1 MKIYYSNEL
10 PSKVDQDSL
19 ILLPDHY
26 GKSYSYLWDDFG
38 YKTNF
43 RAYFLICNS
52 LVNLG
57 YIKILFKDR
66 FNSHDYIKEQ
76 FNSSNDMFELKNL
89 SEHSFI
95 SIGDDIDYYNIIN
108 SQLKKETE
116 IKSYLNLIN
125 DVCLLSSKTDS
136 FQSWNGYSESLLRD
150 SSLSSVLSKGL
161 KTALGRYEELSN
173 FELNINQENG
183 HSLNL
188 NFDKKFI
195 LPSRMNL
202 LIGKNGNGK
211 TRTLKYISDI
221 YTGLINKVNGWPYCN
236 KLIVISFSPFD
247 QFLTERELSLELNSE
262 AKEEQAIDLIN
273 GYSYIGF
280 KDNTSQFNLKSVM
293 ERSVNSYINA
303 ISLDKTRHIRQD
315 FDRVSLINKTLR
327 KAMSFFN
334 IAFKDASGEFIS
346 IDGYD
351 DSCDIDKTY
360 GLVFLDAEHNE
371 IQLSSGQK
379 MYSLF
384 VPSIISSVKHE
395 SLLLIDEPELYLHP
409 ELEVGLITMLKEILA
424 KTNSFSVIATH
435 SAIIAREIQSD
446 YVHILEDN
454 HESRHPN
461 IETLG
466 NSLERITA
474 DVFGDN
480 TTNKP
485 YQELV
490 DSLLATT
497 YDNDIERAINELSDE
512 LGPKAIS
519 YLYAKKRTNQND

>member
-1 MKIYYSNEL
+1 MDIYYSNEL
-10 PSKVDQDSL
+10 PSKVKQDSL

-26 GKSYSYLWDDFG
+26 GKPYGYLWDDYG

-43 RAYFLICNS
+43 RAFFIICDRQ
-52 LVNLG
+52 VDLG
-57 YIKILFKDR
+57 FIKILFKDR

-76 FNSSNDMFELKNL
+76 FGSSNEMFELKNL
-89 SEHSFI
+89 SDHSFI

-108 SQLKKETE
+108 SQLKKETK

-136 FQSWNGYSESLLRD
+136 FQSWSGYRESLLRD

-161 KTALGRYEELSN
+161 KTALGRYEELSS

-188 NFDKKFI
+188 NFDKEFM

-221 YTGLINKVNGWPYCN
+221 YTGLIKEVNGWPYCN

-262 AKEEQAIDLIN
+262 AEEEQAIDLIN

-280 KDNTSQFNLKSVM
+280 KDNTSQFNLKSVT

-303 ISLDKTRHIRQD
+303 ISLDKTRRIRRD
-315 FDRVSLINKTLR
+315 FERVSLINKTLR
-327 KAMSFFN
+327 KAMPFSN
-334 IAFKDASGEFIS
+334 IAFKSANGEI
-346 IDGYD
+346 IPVDEYD
-351 DSCDIDKTY
+351 DSCDIDNTY
-360 GLVFLDAEHNE
+360 GLVFLDAKHDE

-384 VPSIISSVKHE
+384 VPSIISSIKHE

-424 KTNSFSVIATH
+424 ETNSFAVIATH

-446 YVHILEDN
+446 YVHILEGI
-454 HESRHPN
+454 HESRPPD

-474 DVFGDN
+474 DVFGDK

-490 DSLLATT
+490 DRLLSTV
-497 YDNDIERAINELSDE
+497 YDNDIERAIIELSDE

-519 YLYAKKRTNQND
+519 YLYTIKQKKQK